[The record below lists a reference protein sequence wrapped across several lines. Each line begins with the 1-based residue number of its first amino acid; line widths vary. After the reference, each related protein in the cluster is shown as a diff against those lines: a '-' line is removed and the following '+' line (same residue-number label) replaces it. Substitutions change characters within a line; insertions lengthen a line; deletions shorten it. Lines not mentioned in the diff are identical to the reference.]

1 MKIGSWV
8 ENKFCTLKEKKERIL
23 ELISWPTNNSYE
35 ERESLVVE
43 GDHNGFFSRWGSK
56 PEDLGSLQSKSGTSI
71 IIYMVILW
79 AAALESVYDPYLFK
93 GATAMMYRSY
103 FWFTSHIRIWVSVM
117 GSLWSVVMGNWA
129 TLLENTFWKCNES
142 ITYSLC
148 GFVPNGHKVDQKLT

>member
-1 MKIGSWV
+1 MRSGSLLSARLLILKSVLYSSITWV
-8 ENKFCTLKEKKERIL
+8 ADDFESDPWETSASGFKDRMEILPSLQLTSNVKQNEDWQLSREQILYSEGKKERIL

-93 GATAMMYRSY
+93 GGYSY
-103 FWFTSHIRIWVSVM
+103 DV
-117 GSLWSVVMGNWA
+117 
-129 TLLENTFWKCNES
+129 
-142 ITYSLC
+142 
-148 GFVPNGHKVDQKLT
+148 